1 MIRILDKHVS
11 DKIAAGEVVERP
23 LSIVKELVENSIDAG
38 ADSLVVEIKQG
49 GKQYIRVSDNGSGI
63 DPHEIELAFTRHGT
77 SKISS
82 EEDLNSI
89 DSLGFR
95 GEALSSI
102 AAVSR
107 VEIISKTLDSPYGTK
122 VEIAGGMV
130 NSKETVGCGDGTS
143 IIITDLFYNTPARL
157 KFMKSDSSESTPIIE
172 FISHVALAYPNI
184 KIRLINN
191 DKMIFSTTGKGE
203 REKTIA
209 LIYGKEVSNNLM
221 PVNYGDDRVLIEGFV
236 SNLNQSKP
244 NRRYQIYFVNGR
256 VVENKTIQ
264 EGIAKAYEDKLIHG
278 RYPLAFL
285 FLSVPAEEIDVNIH
299 PNKLQVKFQKE
310 AEVYNALVTSVNQTL
325 KTMGAAPKLISQT
338 FRPGAISF
346 PPQVEIK
353 KEEQTSIRDFLAK
366 ARQASNEEGASQIK
380 EDVVIDKGL
389 YQEKPEVLLKEEP
402 RIGEL
407 SIIGSVFATYILAKD
422 EDCLY
427 LIDQHAA
434 HERIFYEELMK
445 KYGEEEVHQQLLLRP
460 LVVNRPRT
468 LSALSEKII
477 EEIFKLGFDAEEF
490 GNNTY
495 IVKSIPAHLGLEEAE
510 AFLLEYLDTVSP
522 GLDFNNQVQ
531 KDQII
536 MKACKNAVKAKDGLE
551 VEEIRA
557 LLVDL
562 EKCDNPF
569 NCPHGRPIF
578 VKLSTYDIERM
589 FKRV

>member
-38 ADSLVVEIKQG
+38 ADSLVIEIKQG
-49 GKQYIRVSDNGSGI
+49 GKNYIRVSDNGSGI
-63 DPHEIELAFTRHGT
+63 DPKEIELAFTRHGT

-107 VEIISKTLDSPYGTK
+107 VEIISKTLDSTYGTK
-122 VEIAGGMV
+122 VKISGGMV
-130 NSKETVGCGDGTS
+130 NSKDTVGCGEGTN

-191 DKMIFSTTGKGE
+191 DKMIFSTTGKE
-203 REKTIA
+203 DREKIIA
-209 LIYGKEVSNNLM
+209 LLYGKEVSNNLL
-221 PVNYGDDRVLIEGFV
+221 PINYQDDRVHIEGFV

-264 EGIAKAYEDKLIHG
+264 EAIAKAYEDKLILG
-278 RYPLAFL
+278 RHPLVFL
-285 FLSVPAEEIDVNIH
+285 FLNVPPEEIDVNIH

-310 AEVYNALVTSVNQTL
+310 AEVYNALVASVNQAQN
-325 KTMGAAPKLISQT
+325 TMAAVPKLIPKT

-366 ARQASNEEGASQIK
+366 ARQASNEQGLSQVK
-380 EDVVIDKGL
+380 EDMEFDKGH
-389 YQEKPEVLLKEEP
+389 YQEKSDAPPKEEP
-402 RIGEL
+402 RIGQL

-445 KYGEEEVHQQLLLRP
+445 KYGKNEVHQQLLLRP

-468 LSALSEKII
+468 LSALSQKII
-477 EEIFKLGFDAEEF
+477 EEVLKLGFEAEEF

-495 IVKSIPAHLGLEEAE
+495 IVKSIPSHLGLEEAE
-510 AFLLEYLDTVSP
+510 AFLLEYLDTISP
-522 GLDFNNQVQ
+522 GFDFNNQVQ

-536 MKACKNAVKAKDGLE
+536 MKACKSAIKAKDSLE

-562 EKCDNPF
+562 DKCENPF

-578 VKLSTYDIERM
+578 VKLSAYDIERL
-589 FKRV
+589 FKRM

>member
-1 MIRILDKHVS
+1 MIQILDKHVS
-11 DKIAAGEVVERP
+11 DKIAAGGGGERP

-63 DPHEIELAFTRHGT
+63 DSHEIELAFTRHGT

-107 VEIISKTLDSPYGTK
+107 VEIISKTLKSPYGTK
-122 VEIAGGMV
+122 VKIEGGRV
-130 NSKETVGCGDGTS
+130 NSKETVGCGEGTS

-157 KFMKSDSSESTPIIE
+157 KFMKSESSESTPIIE

-184 KIRLINN
+184 KFRLINN
-191 DKMIFSTTGKGE
+191 DKLIFSTTGTGE
-203 REKTIA
+203 RIKNIG
-209 LIYGKEVSNNLM
+209 LLHGKEVSNNLM
-221 PVNYGDDRVLIEGFV
+221 SVNYQDDSVLIEGFV

-264 EGIAKAYEDKLIHG
+264 EGISKAYEDKLIHG

-285 FLSVPAEEIDVNIH
+285 FICVPPEEIDVNIH

-310 AEVYNALVTSVNQTL
+310 AEVYNALVVSVSQTL
-325 KTMGAAPKLISQT
+325 NTMEAAPKVITQT

-346 PPQVEIK
+346 PPKVEIK

-366 ARQASNEEGASQIK
+366 ARQASHEEGASQIR
-380 EDVVIDKGL
+380 EDVVIDKGG

-402 RIGEL
+402 KIGEL

-445 KYGEEEVHQQLLLRP
+445 KYEEEEVHQQLLLRP

-468 LSALSEKII
+468 LSALSQKII
-477 EEIFKLGFDAEEF
+477 EEILKLGFDAEEF

-495 IVKSIPAHLGLEEAE
+495 IVKSIPAHLALEEAE

-522 GLDFNNQVQ
+522 GIDFNNQFQ

-536 MKACKNAVKAKDGLE
+536 MKACKSAVKAKDELE

-562 EKCDNPF
+562 EKCENPF

-578 VKLSTYDIERM
+578 VKLSAYDIERM